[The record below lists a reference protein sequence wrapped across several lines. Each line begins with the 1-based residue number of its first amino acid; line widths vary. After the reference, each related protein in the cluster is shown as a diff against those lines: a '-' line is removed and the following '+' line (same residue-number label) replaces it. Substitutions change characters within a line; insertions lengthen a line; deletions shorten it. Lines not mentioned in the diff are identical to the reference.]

1 MHIISF
7 QKIISERMIEPQMQ
21 SIAVEPGLLAKWII
35 FIAANTVHNN
45 SFCKA
50 KFELLVELK
59 ITNKNIHRKGS
70 YRLYRLKW

>member
-1 MHIISF
+1 
-7 QKIISERMIEPQMQ
+7 MIEPQMQ

-59 ITNKNIHRKGS
+59 ITNKNIHRKV
-70 YRLYRLKW
+70 